1 MRSKRALHR
10 SIGAALEALEGRQLL
25 AANPVYLSDLQPATT
40 PTNGWGP
47 IELDHSNGE
56 MGANDG
62 RTLSLNGQTFAKG
75 LGVHANSEATFNIPA
90 GYDTFNAVIGVDD
103 EVGNNG
109 SVVFQVWLNGTN
121 AYTSPVLT
129 GSQAGVPIS
138 VPLSSATQIE
148 LVVLD
153 GGNGNTF
160 DHADW
165 ADAKLMPSASSVPT
179 VTAQTQDYLAGESA
193 STGFGIFRV
202 TRDGQTTNP
211 LSVNFTLSGSAT
223 RGSDYQLELIDGTV
237 ITGNSVT
244 IPAGN
249 GSLEVRVRGLDDSVY
264 DPNEHV
270 VFTLASSSDYA
281 VGSPN
286 SGDVTIIDNET
297 APSGTYLSDLPVVS
311 SSNGWGPI
319 ELDRSNGE
327 TGASDGHT
335 LTLNG
340 VTYAKGIGAHANS
353 EVTFNIPA
361 GYDTFN
367 AVIGIDDEVGNNGS
381 AVFQVWLNG
390 TNAYTSPVLTGSQA
404 GVPISIPLSTATQIK
419 LVVLDGGNGNTFD
432 HADWADAKLIPSAS
446 GSPTVTAQTQ
456 GYLSEERPVAGAGGY
471 ELSRSGQTTNPL
483 TVNFV
488 MSGSAT
494 RGVDYQLE
502 DQDGHVITGNS
513 VTFPAGV
520 GAMEVYVRGLD
531 DTIPDP
537 DEHAIFNLAS
547 GTGYTV
553 GSPNSGDVTILD
565 NDLAVSGLDP
575 TSAQNGWGP
584 YERNR
589 SNGETGANDGHTLT
603 LNGVQYASGLGVHAN
618 SDISYSLFGLAARRF
633 HSDIGV
639 DDEVGNNGS
648 VIFQVY
654 VDGVKKFDSG
664 LMTGSSPTQ
673 NVDLDLTNASTLR
686 LVVTDGG
693 NGNAFDHADWANAAI
708 ST

>member
-1 MRSKRALHR
+1 MRSKRTLRR
-10 SIGAALEALEGRQLL
+10 SIGAALEALEGRRLL
-25 AANPVYLSDLQPATT
+25 AATPVYLSDLQPATA

-47 IELDHSNGE
+47 IEMDHSNGE

-62 RTLSLNGQTFAKG
+62 HTLTLNGVTYPKG
-75 LGVHANSEATFNIPA
+75 LGVHANSEATFDIPA
-90 GYDTFNAVIGVDD
+90 GYGTFNAVIGVDD

-121 AYTSPVLT
+121 AYTSPLLT

-138 VPLSSATQIE
+138 IPLSSATQIK

-165 ADAKLMPSASSVPT
+165 ADAKLVPSASSVPT
-179 VTAQTQDYLAGESA
+179 VTAQTQDYLAGESPA
-193 STGFGIFRV
+193 AGLGTFRI

-211 LSVNFTLSGSAT
+211 LNVNFTLSGSAT

-270 VFTLASSSDYA
+270 IFTLASSSDYA

-286 SGDVTIIDNET
+286 SGDVTISDNET

-327 TGASDGHT
+327 TGANDGHT

-340 VTYAKGIGAHANS
+340 VTYAKGIGAHAHS
-353 EVTFNIPA
+353 EATFNIPA

-381 AVFQVWLNG
+381 AVFQVWLN
-390 TNAYTSPVLTGSQA
+390 NDVVYTSPVLTGSQA

-419 LVVLDGGNGNTFD
+419 LVVLDGGNGNAFD
-432 HADWADAKLIPSAS
+432 HADWADAKLVPSAS
-446 GSPTVTAQTQ
+446 PFPVVTAQTG
-456 GYLSEERPVAGAGGY
+456 GYLTEERPSGAGSY
-471 ELSRSGQTTNPL
+471 HIIRTGQTVDPL
-483 TVNFV
+483 TVNFT
-488 MSGSAT
+488 MSGDAT
-494 RGVDYQLE
+494 RGVDYQL
-502 DQDGHVITGNS
+502 QYADGTVIDGNT
-513 VTFPAGV
+513 VTFAAGN
-520 GAMEVYVRGLD
+520 GTEDVYVHAFD
-531 DTIPDP
+531 DTIPEP
-537 DEHAIFNLAS
+537 TEKAIFTLAS

-553 GSPNSGDVTILD
+553 GSPNSGDVSILD
-565 NDLAVSGLDP
+565 NDLEVSGQNP

-589 SNGETGANDGHTLT
+589 SNGETGANDGHTIT

-618 SDISYSLFGLAARRF
+618 SDITYSLLGLAGRRF

-673 NVDLDLTNASTLR
+673 NVDLDLTDASTLR